1 MRHQLSVVVM
11 AVFVSVFVPATA
23 AAQSDSATA
32 PAFSVSTE
40 MQVVSRY
47 IWRGFDLSRKTA
59 SLQPYAALGMPL
71 GFTASA
77 WATSGLDSHPQVD
90 EVDFTL
96 DYTHE
101 LGNWALGVGY
111 LHYILTGTATEP
123 GADLADPLATS
134 TMGEVYVTAARHWDD
149 GSATLKYSRGN
160 RAMRG
165 NSVNLK
171 VEQSFASADEAWGAT
186 PYLSVDW
193 FDQYGAPQ
201 AFADRL
207 TMIQVGVPI
216 TRTLGPVTL
225 LAAAHVSFISSSWM
239 RGLNAETG
247 ADNHIAVPWF
257 SVGVRFEP

>member
-1 MRHQLSVVVM
+1 MRHQLSLAAM
-11 AVFVSVFVPATA
+11 AVFVSAFAPSTV
-23 AAQSDSATA
+23 AAQADSASA
-32 PAFSVSTE
+32 PAFSVSAE
-40 MQVVSRY
+40 MPLVSRY

-59 SLQPYAALGMPL
+59 SLQPYVALGMPL

-77 WATSGLDSHPQVD
+77 WATSGLDSHRQVD

-101 LGNWALGVGY
+101 LGGWALGAGY
-111 LHYILTGTATEP
+111 LHYVLTGTLTEP
-123 GADLADPLATS
+123 SADLLNPHAT
-134 TMGEVYVTAARHWDD
+134 TTCGEVFVTLARNWDD

-160 RAMRG
+160 RSMKG
-165 NSVNLK
+165 NSVNLR
-171 VEQSFASADEAWGAT
+171 VEQTLASADEKWGAS
-186 PYLSVDW
+186 PYFSVDW
-193 FDQYGAPQ
+193 LDQFGVPA

-225 LAAAHVSFISSSWM
+225 LAAVHVSFVPSSWM